1 MPTLIVIGGP
11 NGSGKT
17 TLSSYLVK
25 KGRIKSSI
33 INPDEIAYR
42 ELGSYSNHVQAAR
55 IALTRRR
62 EAIKQHA
69 DFAFE
74 TTLSGNSEIRE
85 VLEAKQ
91 MGYIVILYYV
101 ALQSVLDNIIRV
113 EERHNILGHDV
124 DSEDIIRRLKKSQ
137 DNLYKY
143 LSLFDKVYLF
153 DNSGSNRSR
162 VAIYNSDALSWVNAK
177 HVNHPFY
184 KKLLSY
190 PSNTSTSAT
199 GLNK

>member
-55 IALTRRR
+55 IALTRRKK
-62 EAIKQHA
+62 AIEDHV
-69 DFAFE
+69 DIAFE
-74 TTLSGNSEIRE
+74 TTFSGNSEIRE
-85 VLEAKQ
+85 IFEAKKN
-91 MGYIVILYYV
+91 GYTVILYYV
-101 ALQSVLDNIIRV
+101 ALQSGLDNIIRV

-137 DNLYKY
+137 TNLVTH
-143 LSLFDKVYLF
+143 LNVFDKVYLF

-162 VAIYNSDALSWVNAK
+162 VAIYTSGILAWVNSK
-177 HVNHPFY
+177 HIDHPFY
-184 KKLLSY
+184 KKLLNY
-190 PSNTSTSAT
+190 PSSTSTSAT

>member
-11 NGSGKT
+11 NGSGKI
-17 TLSSYLVK
+17 TLSSYLIK

-42 ELGSYSNHVQAAR
+42 ELGSYENHVQAAR
-55 IALTRRR
+55 IALTRRKK
-62 EAIKQHA
+62 AIEEHI

-74 TTLSGNSEIRE
+74 TTFSGNSEIRE
-85 VLEAKQ
+85 ILSAKQ
-91 MGYIVILYYV
+91 KGYSIILYYV

-137 DNLYKY
+137 DNLSKH
-143 LSLFDKVYLF
+143 LTIFDKVYLF

-162 VAIYNSDALSWVNAK
+162 VAIYNSGTLSWVNNK
-177 HVNHPFY
+177 HLDHPFY
-184 KKLLSY
+184 QELLS
-190 PSNTSTSAT
+190 
-199 GLNK
+199 